1 MNQRFL
7 SRNRPL
13 ALLVVLA
20 TTAALPAQTGKSV
33 QDESTSLVGDWRG
46 DSICHVRTSA
56 CKDEKALYHFKKLDD
71 RPNHFYVEAD
81 KIVNGEAVQM
91 GTIECSFAPEK
102 HAVSCSAP
110 RFTVQ
115 LTLNGKSLTGTMNLP
130 DGTLWR
136 NITLRHD

>member
-1 MNQRFL
+1 MNQMFL

-13 ALLVVLA
+13 ALLVILA
-20 TTAALPAQTGKSV
+20 ATAALAAQTGKSA

-46 DSICHVRTSA
+46 DSICQVHPSA
-56 CKDEKALYHFKKLDD
+56 CKDEKALYRFTKLGD
-71 RPNHFYVEAD
+71 RPNHFSVEAD

-102 HAVSCSAP
+102 HAVSCSTP
-110 RFTVQ
+110 KFTVQ